1 MNRFENNKFFKPTK
15 PTIKSFVDKSV
26 KIHGDINFVDT
37 LEIQGHVFGN
47 IHSDLNNISFLI
59 IGKDCK
65 ILGNV
70 ISSHVIVLGEVTGN
84 IFAKHIQI
92 EESAI
97 ICGSVEYSSIEVHS
111 GAKIDGLI
119 TFDSIL
125 SNSKKLPNTQ
135 NLINLKIKTIDSKL
149 YDNPSPMPA

>member
-1 MNRFENNKFFKPTK
+1 M
-15 PTIKSFVDKSV
+15 
-26 KIHGDINFVDT
+26 
-37 LEIQGHVFGN
+37 
-47 IHSDLNNISFLI
+47 
-59 IGKDCK
+59 
-65 ILGNV
+65 
-70 ISSHVIVLGEVTGN
+70 IVLGEVTGN